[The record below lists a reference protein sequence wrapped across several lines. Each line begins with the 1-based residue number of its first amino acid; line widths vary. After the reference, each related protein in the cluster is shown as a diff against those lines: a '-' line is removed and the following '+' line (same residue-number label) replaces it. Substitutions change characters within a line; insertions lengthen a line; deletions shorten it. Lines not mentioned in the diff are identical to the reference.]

1 MVSHHAYFLI
11 CSPHFPPYPLVIKHS
26 YGSWIYGWFSWGS
39 TMKNNDFD
47 HVGGSWNRGT
57 PKSSKSL
64 EHFSIETSGDLGIP
78 HDFGNL
84 HIYIYIYIYV
94 TYFPIVFLNF
104 PPHVFPIFP
113 ISYHHITWMARSPGA
128 AQGDPRA
135 HQGRVFR
142 RLQRVALQQSG
153 GPGDGDGD
161 LLWLFLRETM
171 MCYIYIYIYVC
182 VYLCI
187 SLFTYLFIYLY
198 ICVYVYIDLIYIYI
212 YTYIY
217 LSLFVVFYLHTHIY
231 IYIGRKR
238 CRHGCRDVDWNDFL
252 LRICNM
258 YICSTLLCVC
268 VYIYIGERLE
278 VPRNIEEPCDTI
290 IHVWS
295 SNIQKGGGVLASF
308 ELR

>member
-1 MVSHHAYFLI
+1 
-11 CSPHFPPYPLVIKHS
+11 
-26 YGSWIYGWFSWGS
+26 
-39 TMKNNDFD
+39 MKNNDFD

-84 HIYIYIYIYV
+84 HIYIYV

-153 GPGDGDGD
+153 GKEMAMATSCGCSFVRR
-161 LLWLFLRETM
+161 W
-171 MCYIYIYIYVC
+171 CAIYIC

-198 ICVYVYIDLIYIYI
+198 IYICVY
-212 YTYIY
+212 
-217 LSLFVVFYLHTHIY
+217 
-231 IYIGRKR
+231 
-238 CRHGCRDVDWNDFL
+238 
-252 LRICNM
+252 M
-258 YICSTLLCVC
+258 YI
-268 VYIYIGERLE
+268 
-278 VPRNIEEPCDTI
+278 
-290 IHVWS
+290 
-295 SNIQKGGGVLASF
+295 
-308 ELR
+308 

>member
-1 MVSHHAYFLI
+1 MVNLMLFNWNWGHGFTSCIFSHMF
-11 CSPHFPPYPLVIKHS
+11 STFSPYPLVIKHS

-84 HIYIYIYIYV
+84 HIYICHIFSYS
-94 TYFPIVFLNF
+94 FPKFSPTCFPNF
-104 PPHVFPIFP
+104 PHI
-113 ISYHHITWMARSPGA
+113 ISPYHLNGTIPRSCARWSKSSPGPCVPA
-128 AQGDPRA
+128 ASASGVTAIRWA
-135 HQGRVFR
+135 R
-142 RLQRVALQQSG
+142 RWRWRPLVVVPSWDDDVL
-153 GPGDGDGD
+153 
-161 LLWLFLRETM
+161 
-171 MCYIYIYIYVC
+171 YIYVC

-187 SLFTYLFIYLY
+187 SLFTYLFIY
-198 ICVYVYIDLIYIYI
+198 IYVYMYIYRFNIYI

-217 LSLFVVFYLHTHIY
+217 LSLFVVFYLHTY

>member
-1 MVSHHAYFLI
+1 MTS
-11 CSPHFPPYPLVIKHS
+11 
-26 YGSWIYGWFSWGS
+26 
-39 TMKNNDFD
+39 
-47 HVGGSWNRGT
+47 
-57 PKSSKSL
+57 
-64 EHFSIETSGDLGIP
+64 ETS
-78 HDFGNL
+78 
-84 HIYIYIYIYV
+84 IYIYICHIFSYS
-94 TYFPIVFLNF
+94 FPKFSPTCFPNF
-104 PPHVFPIFP
+104 PHI
-113 ISYHHITWMARSPGA
+113 ISPYHLNGTIPRSCARWSKSSPGPCVPA
-128 AQGDPRA
+128 ASA
-135 HQGRVFR
+135 
-142 RLQRVALQQSG
+142 SG
-153 GPGDGDGD
+153 VTAIRWEGDGDGD

-171 MCYIYIYIYVC
+171 MCYIYMCVFMYFFVYLFIYLFIYIYVC
-182 VYLCI
+182 ICI
-187 SLFTYLFIYLY
+187 YRFN
-198 ICVYVYIDLIYIYI
+198 IYI

-217 LSLFVVFYLHTHIY
+217 LSLFVVFYLHTH

-268 VYIYIGERLE
+268 IYIGERLE